1 MKCLNRLS
9 HLAVVVAVC
18 AVIFDAPAFAQGDR
32 TGVSDTTIKIG
43 MFGALTGPAAQWGW
57 PTIHGAQMVYDEV
70 NAAGGI
76 HGRKI
81 EMVVE
86 DEQCSGPV
94 AIAAS
99 KKLIHRDK
107 VFLVNGGSCS
117 GSTLPTREEFITN
130 KVPLMILVATM
141 DRIVQDKPNDQIFRA
156 FLPGSFDGTIIA
168 NFLKTIPDVKRV
180 IVVGHADEHA
190 NARYGTLTEGLK
202 RHNIELIG
210 LETIET
216 ELTDATAQVLKIKG
230 ANADAIV
237 LVARPGPTAVFLKDA
252 YKLGLKVPMVGATVV
267 DIENL
272 IERIGD
278 TKPLENV
285 YVVSVYKSPI
295 TDAALTPWVDKLK
308 KYYPNDKA
316 QVSSFYGTAGALAI
330 VEALKKSGRDLTREK
345 FVAEMRKITNLDGGP
360 MACSLTYSP
369 DNHDGCKTGTI
380 WTLRNGKVVVLGD
393 TWKKP

>member
-1 MKCLNRLS
+1 MALFAAS
-9 HLAVVVAVC
+9 ATISSQALAQN
-18 AVIFDAPAFAQGDR
+18 DQ
-32 TGVSDTTIKIG
+32 TGVTDNAIKIG

-81 EMVVE
+81 EMIVE

-117 GSTLPTREEFITN
+117 GSTLPTREEYLSN

-141 DRIVQDKPNDQIFRA
+141 DRIVQEKPNDRIFRA

-168 NFLKTIPDVKRV
+168 NFLKTVPGVKRV
-180 IVVGHADEHA
+180 VVVGHADEHA

-202 RHNIELIG
+202 QNGIELIG
-210 LETIET
+210 LETVET
-216 ELTDATAQVLKIKG
+216 ELTDATAQVLKVKST
-230 ANADAIV
+230 NPDAVI
-237 LVARPGPTAVFLKDA
+237 LVARPAPTAVFLKDA
-252 YKLGLKVPMVGATVV
+252 YKHGLKVPMVGATVV

-272 IERIGD
+272 KERIGD
-278 TKPLENV
+278 SKPLENV

-295 TDAALTPWVDKLK
+295 TDAPMAPWVEKLK
-308 KYYPNDKA
+308 KYYPNDKV

-330 VEALKKSGRDLTREK
+330 VEALKKAGRDLTREK
-345 FVAEMRKITNLDGGP
+345 FVAEMRKIANLDGGP
-360 MACSLTYSP
+360 MACSLTFSA
-369 DNHDGCKTGTI
+369 DNHDGCKTGTV
-380 WTLRNGKVVVLGD
+380 WTMRDDKIVVLGD